1 MGWAFRHAARCLER
15 LSGVTTR
22 EPAVEWP
29 NEERSNG
36 WYKKAS
42 LGKVLN
48 TGDINNGVVLEGK
61 VGYVFIAKL
70 DVFCLSWEVGKR
82 WFIQCCLRGVGGLV
96 VVRRVLRRWIR
107 TSEKSLD
114 ELMDLESWFG
124 NVRKSFPVYAD

>member
-22 EPAVEWP
+22 KPAVEWP
-29 NEERSNG
+29 NVEGSNG

-48 TGDINNGVVLEGK
+48 TGDVNIVLVLEGK
-61 VGYVFIAKL
+61 VGYVFIAT

-82 WFIQCCLRGVGGLV
+82 WFVQCCWRGVGGLV
-96 VVRRVLRRWIR
+96 VVRRVLGRWIR

-114 ELMDLESWFG
+114 KLMDRESWFG
-124 NVRKSFPVYAD
+124 YVRRSFPVYAD